1 LHHERLRSAGGAAFV
16 VANHLE
22 KIAMMTFGAPIWF
35 WALAVIPVL
44 ALFFARAEQRGV
56 ERLREF
62 VSPRLLPQLAATVNR
77 GRRVLRFGLL
87 MLGLAFA
94 IVSLARPQW
103 GYIYEDV
110 KRKGLDLLF
119 AVDTSRSMLSNDVQP
134 NRLERVKL
142 AAQDLVNQLQGDR
155 VGLIAF
161 AGRAFLQAPLTI
173 DYEAEVE
180 SINDLD
186 TKTIPEGGTNISEAI
201 NLALNTFGKSA
212 AGNRALI
219 IFTDGEDLS
228 GDAAKMAKAAADA
241 GVRIFTVGV
250 GTPQGSLIPVT
261 SDDGG
266 TAFVKDS
273 AGQVV
278 KSKLDEKRLR
288 EIAQAT
294 GGFYLHLDD
303 GPRTMSQLYS
313 QGLANMKAADI
324 DARLGRRPIE
334 RYEWPLGGAM
344 LALTM
349 SILIGE
355 RKRVRVRA
363 RVPRW
368 SKIAVPATALI
379 LIFAR
384 PAFGAATG
392 LNLYREGKY
401 NDAYKSF
408 QDDLQLHPDS
418 SQKEKIE
425 FDAGAAAFKMGDYN
439 KALQSFS
446 NALLSPD
453 KGLQEN
459 SHFNLGRTLEDRA
472 DMDQTNE
479 TTLKDLTD
487 AASHYE
493 STLRLNPKNE
503 AAKANLEEVRKKIE
517 RLKQHPKQ
525 KPTPP
530 PQQQNKKDKNQQQ
543 NGGEQNQ
550 DQQQSQSQSS
560 SGKDQNQ
567 QQQQQQNQ
575 QAQSQNQ
582 SGSSQSKNSQ
592 DKSNRAQAK
601 NEPQKNQQPQAGE
614 TPSPSPGKGKDQ
626 QQANQPSP
634 SPGKGE
640 NKNAQASPSP
650 SAGEQDRQSGRDQ
663 EQPEESPSPGGG
675 EDQMPPPSPG
685 EGEGGEGSAS
695 PSATPTSSPQ
705 KKLAGEIKGANG
717 DQQPQNPQNAAQ
729 LAEAESEKEGQM
741 SEKQAELLLKS
752 MKDEEQRVQLDE
764 RKVRRRVYNDW

>member
-1 LHHERLRSAGGAAFV
+1 MS
-16 VANHLE
+16 
-22 KIAMMTFGAPIWF
+22 FGAPIWF
-35 WALAVIPVL
+35 WAMLAIPVL
-44 ALFFARAEQRGV
+44 AVLFARAEQRGV
-56 ERLREF
+56 ARLRQF

-77 GRRVLRFGLL
+77 ARRVLRFGLL
-87 MLGLAFA
+87 MLGLALA
-94 IVSLARPQW
+94 IISLARPQW
-103 GYIYEDV
+103 GYVYEDV

-119 AVDTSRSMLSNDVQP
+119 AVDTSRSMLSNDVPP

-186 TKTIPEGGTNISEAI
+186 TKTIPEGGTTITEAI
-201 NLALNTFGKSA
+201 TPAGNTFGKSA

-219 IFTDGEDLS
+219 IFTDGEELS
-228 GDAAKMAKAAADA
+228 GDAVKTAKAAADT
-241 GVRIFTVGV
+241 GVKIFTIGV
-250 GTPQGSLIPVT
+250 GTPQGSLIPVN

-303 GPRTMSQLYS
+303 GPRTMSQLYA
-313 QGLANMKAADI
+313 QGLASMKAADI

-334 RYEWPLGGAM
+334 RYEWPLGAAI

-355 RKRVRVRA
+355 RKRVRARA
-363 RVPRW
+363 RVPQW
-368 SKIAVPATALI
+368 SKIAVPATALL

-408 QDDLQLHPDS
+408 QEDLQSHPDS

-493 STLRLNPKNE
+493 STLSLNPKNE
-503 AAKANLEEVRKKIE
+503 AAKANLEEVKKKIE

-525 KPTPP
+525 KPTPTPP
-530 PQQQNKKDKNQQQ
+530 PQQQSKKDKNQQQ

-567 QQQQQQNQ
+567 QQQQQNQ

-582 SGSSQSKNSQ
+582 SGSGSGKNSQ
-592 DKSNRAQAK
+592 DKSNQAQAK
-601 NEPQKNQQPQAGE
+601 NEPQKNQQPQPGQNS
-614 TPSPSPGKGKDQ
+614 TPSPGNDQ
-626 QQANQPSP
+626 QQENQPSP
-634 SPGKGE
+634 SPGNAE
-640 NKNAQASPSP
+640 NKNAGATPSP
-650 SAGEQDRQSGRDQ
+650 SAAEKDRQSGRDQ
-663 EQPEESPSPGGG
+663 DQPE
-675 EDQMPPPSPG
+675 
-685 EGEGGEGSAS
+685 
-695 PSATPTSSPQ
+695 
-705 KKLAGEIKGANG
+705 
-717 DQQPQNPQNAAQ
+717 
-729 LAEAESEKEGQM
+729 
-741 SEKQAELLLKS
+741 
-752 MKDEEQRVQLDE
+752 
-764 RKVRRRVYNDW
+764 

>member
-1 LHHERLRSAGGAAFV
+1 
-16 VANHLE
+16 
-22 KIAMMTFGAPIWF
+22 
-35 WALAVIPVL
+35 
-44 ALFFARAEQRGV
+44 
-56 ERLREF
+56 
-62 VSPRLLPQLAATVNR
+62 
-77 GRRVLRFGLL
+77 
-87 MLGLAFA
+87 
-94 IVSLARPQW
+94 
-103 GYIYEDV
+103 
-110 KRKGLDLLF
+110 
-119 AVDTSRSMLSNDVQP
+119 
-134 NRLERVKL
+134 
-142 AAQDLVNQLQGDR
+142 
-155 VGLIAF
+155 
-161 AGRAFLQAPLTI
+161 
-173 DYEAEVE
+173 
-180 SINDLD
+180 
-186 TKTIPEGGTNISEAI
+186 
-201 NLALNTFGKSA
+201 
-212 AGNRALI
+212 
-219 IFTDGEDLS
+219 
-228 GDAAKMAKAAADA
+228 
-241 GVRIFTVGV
+241 
-250 GTPQGSLIPVT
+250 
-261 SDDGG
+261 
-266 TAFVKDS
+266 
-273 AGQVV
+273 
-278 KSKLDEKRLR
+278 
-288 EIAQAT
+288 
-294 GGFYLHLDD
+294 
-303 GPRTMSQLYS
+303 
-313 QGLANMKAADI
+313 MKAADI

-334 RYEWPLGGAM
+334 RYEWPLGAAI

-355 RKRVRVRA
+355 RKRVRARA
-363 RVPRW
+363 RVPQW

-379 LIFAR
+379 LVFAR

-408 QDDLQLHPDS
+408 QEDLQSHPDS

-446 NALLSPD
+446 NALLSSD

-503 AAKANLEEVRKKIE
+503 AAKANLEEVKKKIE

-543 NGGEQNQ
+543 NGGGQNQ

-560 SGKDQNQ
+560 SGKDQSQQQ

-582 SGSSQSKNSQ
+582 SGSTKNSQ
-592 DKSNRAQAK
+592 DKSNQAQAK
-601 NEPQKNQQPQAGE
+601 NEPQKNQQSQAGE
-614 TPSPSPGKGKDQ
+614 TPSPTPGKDQ
-626 QQANQPSP
+626 QQASQPSP

-640 NKNAQASPSP
+640 NKNASATPSP
-650 SAGEQDRQSGRDQ
+650 SAGGQDRQSGRDQ

-675 EDQMPPPSPG
+675 DDQKPSSSPG
-685 EGEGGEGSAS
+685 EGEGESENAT

-705 KKLAGEIKGANG
+705 GKLAGEIKGANG
-717 DQQPQNPQNAAQ
+717 DQPPQNPQNAAQ
-729 LAEAESEKEGQM
+729 LAEAEPEKGGQM

-764 RKVRRRVYNDW
+764 RKVRRHVYNDW

>member
-1 LHHERLRSAGGAAFV
+1 
-16 VANHLE
+16 
-22 KIAMMTFGAPIWF
+22 MMSFGAPIWF
-35 WALAVIPVL
+35 WALLVIPVL
-44 ALFFARAEQRGV
+44 ALLFARAEQRGIA
-56 ERLREF
+56 RLREF

-77 GRRVLRFGLL
+77 SRRVFRFALL
-87 MLGLAFA
+87 MLGLALA

-142 AAQDLVNQLQGDR
+142 AAQDLVNLLQGDR

-219 IFTDGEDLS
+219 IFTDGEELS
-228 GDAAKMAKAAADA
+228 GDAAKVAKTAAEA

-303 GPRTMSQLYS
+303 GPRTMSQLYA

-324 DARLGRRPIE
+324 DARLGQRPIE
-334 RYEWPLGGAM
+334 RYEWPLGAAI

-355 RKRVRVRA
+355 RKRVRARA
-363 RVPRW
+363 RVPQW
-368 SKIAVPATALI
+368 SRIAVPATALI
-379 LIFAR
+379 LVFAR

-408 QDDLQLHPDS
+408 QEDLQSHPDS

-446 NALLSPD
+446 NALLSSD

-503 AAKANLEEVRKKIE
+503 AAKANLEEVKKKIE

-543 NGGEQNQ
+543 NGGGQNQ

-560 SGKDQNQ
+560 SGKDQSQ

-582 SGSSQSKNSQ
+582 SGSTKNSQ
-592 DKSNRAQAK
+592 DKSNQAQAK
-601 NEPQKNQQPQAGE
+601 NEPQKNQQSQAGE
-614 TPSPSPGKGKDQ
+614 TPSPSPGKDQ
-626 QQANQPSP
+626 QQASQPSP

-640 NKNAQASPSP
+640 NKNASATPSP
-650 SAGEQDRQSGRDQ
+650 SAGGQDRQSGRDQ

-675 EDQMPPPSPG
+675 DDQKPSPSPG
-685 EGEGGEGSAS
+685 EGEGEDEGENAT

-705 KKLAGEIKGANG
+705 GKLAGEIKGANG
-717 DQQPQNPQNAAQ
+717 DQPPQNPQNAAQ
-729 LAEAESEKEGQM
+729 LAEAEPEKEGQM

-764 RKVRRRVYNDW
+764 RRVRRHVYNDW

>member
-1 LHHERLRSAGGAAFV
+1 
-16 VANHLE
+16 
-22 KIAMMTFGAPIWF
+22 
-35 WALAVIPVL
+35 
-44 ALFFARAEQRGV
+44 
-56 ERLREF
+56 
-62 VSPRLLPQLAATVNR
+62 
-77 GRRVLRFGLL
+77 
-87 MLGLAFA
+87 
-94 IVSLARPQW
+94 
-103 GYIYEDV
+103 
-110 KRKGLDLLF
+110 
-119 AVDTSRSMLSNDVQP
+119 MLSNDVQP

-219 IFTDGEDLS
+219 IFTDGEELS
-228 GDAAKMAKAAADA
+228 GDAAKVAKAAAEA
-241 GVRIFTVGV
+241 GVRVFTVGV
-250 GTPQGSLIPVT
+250 GTPEGSLIPI
-261 SDDGG
+261 SGEDGG

-278 KSKLDEKRLR
+278 KSRLDEKRLR

-303 GPRTMSQLYS
+303 GPRTMAQLYS

-334 RYEWPLGGAM
+334 RYEWPLGAAM

-355 RKRVRVRA
+355 RKRVRARA
-363 RVPRW
+363 RVPQW
-368 SKIAVPATALI
+368 SKIAVPATASV
-379 LIFAR
+379 LIFASS
-384 PAFGAATG
+384 AFGTATG

-401 NDAYKSF
+401 NDAYQNF
-408 QDDLQLHPDS
+408 QQDLQSHPDS

-446 NALLSPD
+446 DALLSPD

-503 AAKANLEEVRKKIE
+503 AAKANLEEVKKKIE
-517 RLKQHPKQ
+517 RLKQRPKQ

-543 NGGEQNQ
+543 SGGGGEQNQ

-567 QQQQQQNQ
+567 NQQQQQQQNQ

-582 SGSSQSKNSQ
+582 SGSTKNSQ
-592 DKSNRAQAK
+592 DKSNQAQAK
-601 NEPQKNQQPQAGE
+601 NEPQKNQQSQAGE
-614 TPSPSPGKGKDQ
+614 TPSPTPGKDQ
-626 QQANQPSP
+626 QQASQPSP

-640 NKNAQASPSP
+640 NKNASATPSP
-650 SAGEQDRQSGRDQ
+650 SAGGQDRQSGRDQ

-675 EDQMPPPSPG
+675 DDQTSSPSPG
-685 EGEGGEGSAS
+685 EGEDEGEYAT

-717 DQQPQNPQNAAQ
+717 DQPPQNPQNAAQ
-729 LAEAESEKEGQM
+729 LAEAEPEKEGQM

-764 RKVRRRVYNDW
+764 RRVRRHVYNDW

>member
-1 LHHERLRSAGGAAFV
+1 MS
-16 VANHLE
+16 
-22 KIAMMTFGAPIWF
+22 FGAPIWF
-35 WALAVIPVL
+35 WALLAIPVL
-44 ALFFARAEQRGV
+44 AVLFARAEQRGV
-56 ERLREF
+56 TKLREF

-77 GRRVLRFGLL
+77 SRRVLRFALL
-87 MLGLAFA
+87 MLGLALA

-173 DYEAEVE
+173 DYEAAVE

-201 NLALNTFGKSA
+201 NLAVNTFGKSA

-219 IFTDGEDLS
+219 IFTDGEELN
-228 GDAAKMAKAAADA
+228 GDAAKKAKSAADA

-250 GTPQGSLIPVT
+250 GTPQGSLIPIN

-278 KSKLDEKRLR
+278 KSKLDEKRLH
-288 EIAQAT
+288 EIAQIS

-324 DARLGRRPIE
+324 DARLGRKPIE
-334 RYEWPLGGAM
+334 RYEWPLGAAM

-355 RKRVRVRA
+355 RKKVHVRA
-363 RVPRW
+363 RSPRW
-368 SKIAVPATALI
+368 SKIAVPATAL
-379 LIFAR
+379 LFIFAG
-384 PAFGAATG
+384 PVFGTATG

-401 NDAYKSF
+401 NDAYQSF
-408 QDDLQLHPDS
+408 QQDLNSHPDS
-418 SQKEKIE
+418 SEKEKIE

-446 NALLSPD
+446 DSLLSSD
-453 KGLQEN
+453 KALQEN

-472 DMDQTNE
+472 DMDETNDN
-479 TTLKDLTD
+479 TLKDLTD

-543 NGGEQNQ
+543 NGGDQNQ

-567 QQQQQQNQ
+567 QQQQQNQ

-592 DKSNRAQAK
+592 NKSNQAQAK
-601 NEPQKNQQPQAGE
+601 NEPQKNQQPQPGE
-614 TPSPSPGKGKDQ
+614 SPSPSPGKGQ
-626 QQANQPSP
+626 QRTNQPSP
-634 SPGKGE
+634 APGKGE
-640 NKNAQASPSP
+640 NKNALATASP
-650 SAGEQDRQSGRDQ
+650 SAGGQDRQSSRNQ

-675 EDQMPPPSPG
+675 EDQMPSPSPG
-685 EGEGGEGSAS
+685 EGEGEGENAT

-717 DQQPQNPQNAAQ
+717 DKQPESPQQAAQ
-729 LAEAESEKEGQM
+729 LGGAEPEKERQM

-764 RKVRRRVYNDW
+764 RKVRRHVYNDW

>member
-1 LHHERLRSAGGAAFV
+1 MS
-16 VANHLE
+16 
-22 KIAMMTFGAPIWF
+22 FGAPIWF
-35 WALAVIPVL
+35 WALLAIPVL
-44 ALFFARAEQRGV
+44 AVLFARAEQRGV
-56 ERLREF
+56 TKLREF

-77 GRRVLRFGLL
+77 SRRVLRFALV
-87 MLGLAFA
+87 MLGLALA

-173 DYEAEVE
+173 DYEAAVE

-201 NLALNTFGKSA
+201 NLAVNTFGKSA

-219 IFTDGEDLS
+219 IFTDGEELN
-228 GDAAKMAKAAADA
+228 GDAAKTAKSAADA

-250 GTPQGSLIPVT
+250 GTPQGSLIPIN

-278 KSKLDEKRLR
+278 KSKLDEKRLH
-288 EIAQAT
+288 EIAQVS

-334 RYEWPLGGAM
+334 RYEWPLGAAM

-355 RKRVRVRA
+355 RKKVHVRA
-363 RVPRW
+363 RSPRW
-368 SKIAVPATALI
+368 SKIAVPATAL
-379 LIFAR
+379 LFIFAG
-384 PAFGAATG
+384 PVFGTATG

-401 NDAYKSF
+401 NDAYQSF
-408 QDDLQLHPDS
+408 QQDLNSHPDS
-418 SQKEKIE
+418 SEKEKIE

-446 NALLSPD
+446 DSLLSSD
-453 KGLQEN
+453 KALQEN

-472 DMDQTNE
+472 DKDETNDN
-479 TTLKDLTD
+479 TLKDLTD

-543 NGGEQNQ
+543 NGGDQNQ
-550 DQQQSQSQSS
+550 NQQQSQSQSS
-560 SGKDQNQ
+560 SGKDQN

-592 DKSNRAQAK
+592 NKSNQAQAK
-601 NEPQKNQQPQAGE
+601 NEPQKNQQPQPGE
-614 TPSPSPGKGKDQ
+614 SPSPSPGKGQ
-626 QQANQPSP
+626 QQTNQPSP
-634 SPGKGE
+634 APGKGE
-640 NKNAQASPSP
+640 NKNAPATASP
-650 SAGEQDRQSGRDQ
+650 SAGGQDRQSSRNQ

-675 EDQMPPPSPG
+675 EDQMPSPSPSEG
-685 EGEGGEGSAS
+685 EGEGENAT

-717 DQQPQNPQNAAQ
+717 DKQPESPQQAAQ
-729 LAEAESEKEGQM
+729 LGGAEPEKEGQM

-764 RKVRRRVYNDW
+764 RKVRRHVYNDW

>member
-1 LHHERLRSAGGAAFV
+1 MS
-16 VANHLE
+16 
-22 KIAMMTFGAPIWF
+22 FGAPIWF
-35 WALAVIPVL
+35 WALLAIPVL
-44 ALFFARAEQRGV
+44 AVLFARAEQRGV
-56 ERLREF
+56 TKLREF

-77 GRRVLRFGLL
+77 SRRVLRFALV
-87 MLGLAFA
+87 MLGLALA

-173 DYEAEVE
+173 DYEAAVE

-201 NLALNTFGKSA
+201 NLAVNTFGKSA

-219 IFTDGEDLS
+219 IFTDGEELN
-228 GDAAKMAKAAADA
+228 GDAAKTAKSAADA

-250 GTPQGSLIPVT
+250 GTPQGSLIPIN

-288 EIAQAT
+288 EVAQAT

-324 DARLGRRPIE
+324 DARLGRKPIE
-334 RYEWPLGGAM
+334 RYEWPLGAAM

-355 RKRVRVRA
+355 RKKVHVRA
-363 RVPRW
+363 RSPRW
-368 SKIAVPATALI
+368 SKIAVPATAL
-379 LIFAR
+379 LFIFVG
-384 PAFGAATG
+384 PVFGTATG

-401 NDAYKSF
+401 NDAYQSF
-408 QDDLQLHPDS
+408 QQDLNSHPDS
-418 SQKEKIE
+418 SEKEKIE

-446 NALLSPD
+446 DSLLSSD
-453 KGLQEN
+453 KALQEN

-472 DMDQTNE
+472 DMDETNDN
-479 TTLKDLTD
+479 TLKDLTD

-543 NGGEQNQ
+543 NGGDQNQ

-560 SGKDQNQ
+560 SGKDQN

-592 DKSNRAQAK
+592 DKSNQAQAK
-601 NEPQKNQQPQAGE
+601 NEPQKNQQPQPGE
-614 TPSPSPGKGKDQ
+614 SPSPSPGKDQ
-626 QQANQPSP
+626 QQTNQPSP
-634 SPGKGE
+634 APGKGE
-640 NKNAQASPSP
+640 NKNAPATASP
-650 SAGEQDRQSGRDQ
+650 SAGGQDRQSSRNQ

-675 EDQMPPPSPG
+675 EDQMPSPSPG
-685 EGEGGEGSAS
+685 EGEGEGENAT

-717 DQQPQNPQNAAQ
+717 DKQPESPQQAAQ
-729 LAEAESEKEGQM
+729 LGGAEPEKEGQM

-764 RKVRRRVYNDW
+764 RKVRRHVYNDW

>member
-1 LHHERLRSAGGAAFV
+1 
-16 VANHLE
+16 
-22 KIAMMTFGAPIWF
+22 MMTFGAPIWF

-44 ALFFARAEQRGV
+44 ALFFARADQRGV

-62 VSPRLLPQLAATVNR
+62 VSARLLPQLAATVNR
-77 GRRVLRFGLL
+77 GRRVLRFCLL
-87 MLGLAFA
+87 MLGLALA
-94 IVSLARPQW
+94 LVSLTRPQW

-201 NLALNTFGKSA
+201 TLALNTFGKSA

-219 IFTDGEDLS
+219 IFTDGEELS

-303 GPRTMSQLYS
+303 GPRTTSQLYS

-334 RYEWPLGGAM
+334 RYEWPLGAAM

-355 RKRVRVRA
+355 RKRVRFRA
-363 RVPRW
+363 RVPQW

-384 PAFGAATG
+384 PAFGTASG
-392 LNLYREGKY
+392 LSLYREGKY

-408 QDDLQLHPDS
+408 QDDLQSHPDS
-418 SQKEKIE
+418 LQKEKIE

-487 AASHYE
+487 AAAHYE

-503 AAKANLEEVRKKIE
+503 AAKANLEEVKKKIE

-567 QQQQQQNQ
+567 QQQQQQQQNQ
-575 QAQSQNQ
+575 QAQSQDQ
-582 SGSSQSKNSQ
+582 SGSSKNSQ
-592 DKSNRAQAK
+592 DKSNQAQAK

-614 TPSPSPGKGKDQ
+614 TPSPSPSTDKGKDQ
-626 QQANQPSP
+626 QQQNQPSP

-640 NKNAQASPSP
+640 NKSPQPNASP

-663 EQPEESPSPGGG
+663 EKPEESPSPGGG
-675 EDQMPPPSPG
+675 DEQMPSPSPG
-685 EGEGGEGSAS
+685 EGEGEGENAS

-717 DQQPQNPQNAAQ
+717 DQPPQNPQNAAQ
-729 LAEAESEKEGQM
+729 LAEAEPEKEGQM
-741 SEKQAELLLKS
+741 SEKQAELLLQS
-752 MKDEEQRVQLDE
+752 MKDEERRVQLDE

>member
-1 LHHERLRSAGGAAFV
+1 MS
-16 VANHLE
+16 
-22 KIAMMTFGAPIWF
+22 FGTPIWF
-35 WALAVIPVL
+35 WVLLAIPVL
-44 ALFFARAEQRGV
+44 AVLFARAEQRGV
-56 ERLREF
+56 ARLREF
-62 VSPRLLPQLAATVNR
+62 VSRRLLPQLAATVNR
-77 GRRVLRFGLL
+77 SRRVLRFGLL
-87 MLGLAFA
+87 MLGLALA
-94 IVSLARPQW
+94 IVSLAQPQW

-173 DYEAEVE
+173 DYEAAVE

-201 NLALNTFGKSA
+201 NLAVTTFGKSA

-228 GDAAKMAKAAADA
+228 GDAAKTAKAAADA

-250 GTPQGSLIPVT
+250 GTPQGSLIPIN

-294 GGFYLHLDD
+294 GGLYLHLED
-303 GPRTMSQLYS
+303 GPRTMAQLYS
-313 QGLANMKAADI
+313 QGLANMKAPEI
-324 DARLGRRPIE
+324 DARLSRRPIE
-334 RYEWPLGGAM
+334 RYEWSLGAAM

-355 RKRVRVRA
+355 RKKVRA
-363 RVPRW
+363 RARLPRW
-368 SKIAVPATALI
+368 SKLAMPATALL

-384 PAFGAATG
+384 PAFGTATG

-401 NDAYKSF
+401 NDAYSSFEEDLKS
-408 QDDLQLHPDS
+408 HPDS
-418 SQKEKIE
+418 AEKEKIE

-446 NALLSPD
+446 DALLSPD

-472 DMDQTNE
+472 DMDQTNDS
-479 TTLKDLTD
+479 TLKDLTD

-493 STLRLNPKNE
+493 STLRLNPQNE
-503 AAKANLEEVRKKIE
+503 AAKANLEEVKKKIE

-530 PQQQNKKDKNQQQ
+530 PQQQNKKDQNQQQ

-567 QQQQQQNQ
+567 Q
-575 QAQSQNQ
+575 AQSQNQ
-582 SGSSQSKNSQ
+582 SGNTKDSQ
-592 DKSNRAQAK
+592 DKANQAQAK
-601 NEPQKNQQPQAGE
+601 NEPQKNQQSRPGE
-614 TPSPSPGKGKDQ
+614 SPTPSPGKDQ
-626 QQANQPSP
+626 QQGNQPLP
-634 SPGKGE
+634 SPRKGE
-640 NKNAQASPSP
+640 NKNALATASP
-650 SAGEQDRQSGRDQ
+650 SAGGQDRQSSGRQ

-675 EDQMPPPSPG
+675 EEQTPSPSPG
-685 EGEGGEGSAS
+685 EGEGEGENGI

-717 DQQPQNPQNAAQ
+717 DKQPESPQEAAQ
-729 LAEAESEKEGQM
+729 IAEAEPEKEGQM

-764 RKVRRRVYNDW
+764 RKVQRHVYNDW

>member
-1 LHHERLRSAGGAAFV
+1 
-16 VANHLE
+16 
-22 KIAMMTFGAPIWF
+22 MMSFGAPIWF
-35 WALAVIPVL
+35 WALLIIPVL
-44 ALFFARAEQRGV
+44 ALLFARAEQRGIA
-56 ERLREF
+56 RLREF

-77 GRRVLRFGLL
+77 SRRLFRFALL
-87 MLGLAFA
+87 MLGLALA

-142 AAQDLVNQLQGDR
+142 AAQDMVNQLQGDR

-161 AGRAFLQAPLTI
+161 AGRAFLEAPLTI
-173 DYEAEVE
+173 DYEAAVE

-219 IFTDGEDLS
+219 IFTDGEELS
-228 GDAAKMAKAAADA
+228 GDAAKVAKTAAEA
-241 GVRIFTVGV
+241 GMRIFTVGV

-261 SDDGG
+261 SDDGE

-303 GPRTMSQLYS
+303 GPRTMSQLYA
-313 QGLANMKAADI
+313 QGLAGMKAADI

-334 RYEWPLGGAM
+334 RYEWPLGAAM

-349 SILIGE
+349 SILLGE
-355 RKRVRVRA
+355 RKRVRARA
-363 RVPRW
+363 RVPQW
-368 SKIAVPATALI
+368 SKIAVPATALL

-408 QDDLQLHPDS
+408 QEDLQSHPDS
-418 SQKEKIE
+418 SQKDKIE

-446 NALLSPD
+446 NALLSSD

-487 AASHYE
+487 AAAHYE

-503 AAKANLEEVRKKIE
+503 AAKANLEEVKKKIE

-543 NGGEQNQ
+543 SGGGGEQNQ

-560 SGKDQNQ
+560 SGKDQNQNQQ

-592 DKSNRAQAK
+592 DKSNQAQAK
-601 NEPQKNQQPQAGE
+601 NEPQKKPQPQPGE
-614 TPSPSPGKGKDQ
+614 TPSPSPGKNQ

-634 SPGKGE
+634 SSGKGE
-640 NKNAQASPSP
+640 NKNASATPSP
-650 SAGEQDRQSGRDQ
+650 SAGEQDRQSGRDH
-663 EQPEESPSPGGG
+663 EQPEGSPSLGGG
-675 EDQMPPPSPG
+675 DDQKPSPPPS
-685 EGEGGEGSAS
+685 EGEDENAT

-729 LAEAESEKEGQM
+729 LAEAEPEKEGQM

-752 MKDEEQRVQLDE
+752 MKDEEQRVLLDE
-764 RKVRRRVYNDW
+764 RKVRRHVYNDW

>member
-1 LHHERLRSAGGAAFV
+1 
-16 VANHLE
+16 
-22 KIAMMTFGAPIWF
+22 
-35 WALAVIPVL
+35 
-44 ALFFARAEQRGV
+44 
-56 ERLREF
+56 
-62 VSPRLLPQLAATVNR
+62 
-77 GRRVLRFGLL
+77 
-87 MLGLAFA
+87 
-94 IVSLARPQW
+94 
-103 GYIYEDV
+103 
-110 KRKGLDLLF
+110 
-119 AVDTSRSMLSNDVQP
+119 MLSNDVQP

-219 IFTDGEDLS
+219 IFTDGEELS
-228 GDAAKMAKAAADA
+228 GDAAKVAKAAAEA

-294 GGFYLHLDD
+294 SGFYLHLDD

-313 QGLANMKAADI
+313 QGLANMKAAEI
-324 DARLGRRPIE
+324 DARLSRTPIE
-334 RYEWPLGGAM
+334 RYEWPLGAAM

-349 SILIGE
+349 SILVGE
-355 RKRVRVRA
+355 RKRIRA
-363 RVPRW
+363 RARLPRW
-368 SKIAVPATALI
+368 PKIAVPATALL
-379 LIFAR
+379 LIFSR
-384 PAFGAATG
+384 PVFGTASTG
-392 LNLYREGKY
+392 LNLYRDGKY
-401 NDAYKSF
+401 NDAYQSF
-408 QDDLQLHPDS
+408 QEDLKSHPDS

-425 FDAGAAAFKMGDYN
+425 FDSGAAAFKMGDYN

-446 NALLSPD
+446 DALLSPD
-453 KGLQEN
+453 KKLQEN

-472 DMDQTNE
+472 DLDQANE

-493 STLRLNPKNE
+493 STLQLNPKNE
-503 AAKANLEEVRKKIE
+503 AAKANLEEVKKKIE

-530 PQQQNKKDKNQQQ
+530 PQQENKKDKNQQQ
-543 NGGEQNQ
+543 NGGGQNQ

-560 SGKDQNQ
+560 SGKDQSQQQQQ

-575 QAQSQNQ
+575 QAQNQ
-582 SGSSQSKNSQ
+582 SGSTKNSQ
-592 DKSNRAQAK
+592 DKSNQAQAK

-614 TPSPSPGKGKDQ
+614 TPSPSPGKDQ
-626 QQANQPSP
+626 QQASQSSP

-640 NKNAQASPSP
+640 NKNASATPSP
-650 SAGEQDRQSGRDQ
+650 PAGEQDRQSGRDQ

-675 EDQMPPPSPG
+675 DDQNPSSSPG
-685 EGEGGEGSAS
+685 EVEGEGENAS

-717 DQQPQNPQNAAQ
+717 D
-729 LAEAESEKEGQM
+729 
-741 SEKQAELLLKS
+741 
-752 MKDEEQRVQLDE
+752 
-764 RKVRRRVYNDW
+764 